1 MAIDVRQL
9 RAFVAVGEQLSFAQ
23 AARRLNIA
31 QPALTRTI
39 KGIEAVVGTQL
50 LIRTTRR
57 VQLTQA
63 GEVFLEEA
71 RQSLLQ
77 VDRAIRAARETADG
91 LGGHVDIGYMDFA
104 IHGPLMTAL
113 AAFRRDFPSVRVS
126 LKRQRSEQQ
135 SVLVETQQLHV
146 GVTMQHAFN
155 PRLEIIPLTR
165 EPLRVVLPKNH
176 PLARLRAVPLARLAS
191 ERFVL
196 GEPSIWR
203 LYLRVI
209 NDFCSRERFLP
220 CVICEAFESP
230 TLFRFVA
237 EGVGLTIYPAIA
249 EQLDLPGIVVRP
261 FAEDAPILE
270 TYAVTRRHETNP
282 TVARLVERI
291 RESSLIARTAPS
303 SGAERRP
310 GQALEPRGAGSM
322 RTAVAK

>member
-50 LIRTTRR
+50 LVRTTRR
-57 VQLTQA
+57 VQLTRA
-63 GEVFLEEA
+63 GEVFLDEA

-77 VDRAIRAARETADG
+77 VDRTIRMARETAEG
-91 LGGHVDIGYMDFA
+91 MGGHIDIGYMDFA
-104 IHGPLMTAL
+104 VHGPLMTAL
-113 AAFRRDFPSVRVS
+113 AQFRRMFPAVRIS
-126 LKRQRSEQQ
+126 LKRQRSDQQ
-135 SVLVETQQLHV
+135 SLLVESRQLDI

-165 EPLRVVLPKNH
+165 EPLRVVLPKGH
-176 PLARLRAVPLARLAS
+176 PLSHLRKIPLARLAN
-191 ERFVL
+191 EKFVL

-220 CVICEAFESP
+220 CVVVEAFESP
-230 TLFRFVA
+230 TLFQFIA
-237 EGVGLTIYPAIA
+237 DGAGITIYPSLI
-249 EQLDLPGIVVRP
+249 ERLNVPGIVVRP
-261 FAEDAPILE
+261 FAEEAPVLE
-270 TYAVTRRHETNP
+270 TSAVVRRHETNP
-282 TVARLVERI
+282 TVNRLIDII
-291 RESSLIARTAPS
+291 RQNALTHAP
-303 SGAERRP
+303 
-310 GQALEPRGAGSM
+310 
-322 RTAVAK
+322 